1 MKIDDFNR
9 GLFTF
14 LTASTTP
21 YHAVE
26 NMKTILELEGFK
38 ELREGDSWK
47 LTDSSRYFVSRG
59 DSSLAAFVYRTDM
72 VEKGIRIA
80 GAHTDSPALKVKP
93 NPDMHRNSYLQVG
106 VEVYGG
112 ALLNPWFDR
121 ELSLAGR
128 VTFKGKG
135 GALETGL
142 VDFKRPVAVIPS
154 LAIHLH
160 RDANK
165 KHSVNAQKDLPP
177 VIMQCFDDKPSLDN
191 ILRDEMNSK
200 NPGRVKEI
208 ISHDLFFYDGTAPS
222 RWGVNGEFIT
232 GSRLDNLLSCFAGIM
247 GICDSKNDEPV
258 LVIFNDHE
266 EAGSVSDVG
275 AQGPFLKAIL
285 QRISGDLESYYR
297 VADRSSMIS
306 MDNAHGIHPNFAD
319 KYDAEHGPLLNS
331 GPVIKRNA
339 NQRYATVAHTE
350 ALFKEIAEGED
361 IPVQSFVVRS
371 DMACGSTIGP
381 LTAAQTGIKT
391 IDVGVPTWA
400 MHSIRETAGEKDL
413 YWLYKI
419 IKKYFEK
426 GSD

>member
-9 GLFTF
+9 GLFDF
-14 LTASTTP
+14 LAVSTTP

-26 NMKTILELEGFK
+26 SMKKILESEGFK
-38 ELREGDSWK
+38 ELREGDGWK
-47 LTDSSRYFVSRG
+47 LTDGSRYYVSRG
-59 DSSLAAFVYRTDM
+59 DSSLAAFSYSTDL
-72 VEKGIRIA
+72 VDKGIRIA

-93 NPDMHRNSYLQVG
+93 NPDMYRKSYLQIG

-135 GALETGL
+135 ASIETAL

-154 LAIHLH
+154 LAIHLD

-165 KHSVNAQKDLPP
+165 KRSINAQKDLPP
-177 VIMQCFDDKPSLDN
+177 VIMQCFDDKPSLDH
-191 ILRDEMNSK
+191 ILKDEINS
-200 NPGRVKEI
+200 NNSGRVEEI
-208 ISHDLFFYDGTAPS
+208 LSHDLFFYDGMAPS
-222 RWGVNGEFIT
+222 QWGLKREFIT
-232 GSRLDNLLSCFAGIM
+232 GSRLDNLLSCFAGIR
-247 GICDSKNDEPV
+247 GICDSKNHDPV

-275 AQGPFLKAIL
+275 AQGPFLKSVL
-285 QRISGDLESYYR
+285 QRICGDMESYYR
-297 VADRSSMIS
+297 VADRSTMIS

-350 ALFKEIAEGED
+350 AIFREIAKGED

-381 LTAAQTGIKT
+381 LTAAETGIKT

-400 MHSIRETAGEKDL
+400 MHSVRETAGVKDL

-419 IKKYFEK
+419 VKKYFAK